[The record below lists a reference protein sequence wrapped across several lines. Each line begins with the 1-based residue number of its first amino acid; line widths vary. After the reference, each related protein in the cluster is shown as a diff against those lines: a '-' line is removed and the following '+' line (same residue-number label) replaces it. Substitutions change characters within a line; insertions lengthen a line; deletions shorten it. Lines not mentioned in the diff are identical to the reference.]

1 MLAALDISNTRV
13 TLGVFDAEVG
23 LRAVLALAADV
34 RRTEDEYGIL
44 VGGFLQQQG
53 IRAREVGGAAIAS
66 VVPPLTDH
74 FEHLC
79 ARLFGVRPLTV
90 GAGTRTGLRIAT
102 ANPREVGPDRVV
114 NAVAARHLYGAPT
127 VVVDFDTATT
137 FDVVAADGSYAG
149 CAIAAGLS
157 VSAEALVQRA
167 SLLRRVE
174 LVSPGRSA
182 IGRDTASALQAGLFL
197 GHVAMVE
204 GLVGRL
210 RAELG
215 GATVVATGEQA
226 QAIAAETSAIDR
238 VEPHLSLLGLRL
250 LHELEL
256 GPGPGRGERA
266 L

>member
-1 MLAALDISNTRV
+1 MLVALDISNTRV
-13 TLGVFDAEVG
+13 TLGVFDGEAG

-34 RRTEDEYGIL
+34 RRTEDEYAIL
-44 VGGFLQQQG
+44 VGGFLQHQG
-53 IRAREVGGAAIAS
+53 VAARDVHAMVIAS
-66 VVPPLTDH
+66 VVPPLTEH
-74 FEHLC
+74 FEHLG
-79 ARLFGVRPLTV
+79 ATLFGVRPLTV
-90 GAGTRTGLRIAT
+90 GAGTRSGLRIAT

-127 VVVDFDTATT
+127 IVVDFDTATT
-137 FDVVAADGSYAG
+137 FDVVAADGAYAG

-167 SLLRRVE
+167 SLLHRVE
-174 LVSPGRSA
+174 LQSPGPSA

-197 GHVAMVE
+197 GHVAMVD
-204 GLVGRL
+204 GLVARL

-226 QAIAAETSAIDR
+226 AAVAAETSAIDH

-250 LHELEL
+250 LHELHHSPRRE
-256 GPGPGRGERA
+256 GRA
-266 L
+266 P